1 MTAPGSR
8 INQRFDRELTIYPI
22 LFPFSSSNCFVDS
35 PPILNEMELQGGN
48 GDNQEIFNYPPN
60 EIYNLDPKRIL
71 NVEKWEKKKSLTQY
85 VLNAQLHNYRYYIL
99 TFVFKRIYSH
109 DCFSSS
115 RSLLSSCS
123 FGETFFPQSIG
134 ASSLPILQ
142 HAALLPQSPC
152 HARANLY
159 TILCT
164 CHKNFHQLFIFQFK
178 QRGCI
183 GNSSKGILK
192 FKLKYLPNIFTMIT
206 IIGLIRFVS

>member
-48 GDNQEIFNYPPN
+48 GDNQEMFNYPPN

-142 HAALLPQSPC
+142 HAALLPHSLPLPGQTYIQYYV
-152 HARANLY
+152 HATRISINYLFSNLSSADVLE
-159 TILCT
+159 ILQ
-164 CHKNFHQLFIFQFK
+164 KE
-178 QRGCI
+178 
-183 GNSSKGILK
+183 
-192 FKLKYLPNIFTMIT
+192 Y
-206 IIGLIRFVS
+206 